1 MADADRP
8 AAGQAEEDERT
19 RGQFAVLKRLC
30 LGRNAQAR
38 IPLCSWLLV
47 SPVRA
52 CVSSC
57 RCGVGFYF
65 LLQVL
70 LTQVRFA
77 TTSLSVDEPP
87 VLLFVFVFSAVRKN
101 TGYSN
106 LVRLSASL

>member
-19 RGQFAVLKRLC
+19 PGQFAVLKRLC
-30 LGRNAQAR
+30 WEETQAR

-87 VLLFVFVFSAVRKN
+87 VLLFVFIVSAVRKN
-101 TGYSN
+101 TGCSI